1 MVFAVAGSV
10 GTDWINKMVAS
21 TLNLDILWYFILSR
35 LPHSRLGEDNSSPL
49 ICHEFIPCSGAMAAV
64 SAGGILRRYWD
75 STSPLDHEM
84 GGWQGWLGWLGWQGI
99 VTDDQPSSPK
109 CYDVPGQRNPGWT
122 MRASPRFAGETKST
136 AGKTHSAKKPLVDP
150 SGQQFAMEN
159 LNFNRSINYQYGHVP

>member
-1 MVFAVAGSV
+1 MVFTVAGSV

-49 ICHEFIPCSGAMAAV
+49 IPLRWVQPTSGAMAAV

-84 GGWQGWLGWLGWQGI
+84 GGWQGWLGWLGI
-99 VTDDQPSSPK
+99 VTDDQPSSP
-109 CYDVPGQRNPGWT
+109 NA
-122 MRASPRFAGETKST
+122 MMSPDKEILGELSPDLLVKYHVQL
-136 AGKTHSAKKPLVDP
+136 GKLTQHLIPLVDP
-150 SGQQFAMEN
+150 SGQLTVCHGKSEF
-159 LNFNRSINYQYGHVP
+159 